1 MSVEIL
7 LALLALSC
15 LVALVVSAPLTRG
28 AVIAAEAEVDARR
41 AELEAAKEAKYREI
55 ADAQLDHKL
64 GKVSAADYEATH
76 RELQSQAVQILRDL
90 DDLR

>member
-1 MSVEIL
+1 VTVEIL

-15 LVALVVSAPLTRG
+15 LVALVVSAPLTRS
-28 AVIAAEAEVDARR
+28 AAIAAEADTDARR

-55 ADAQLDHKL
+55 ADARLDHKL
-64 GKVSAADYEATH
+64 GKVSSADYETTH

-90 DDLR
+90 DDVR

>member
-1 MSVEIL
+1 MTMELL

-28 AVIAAEAEVDARR
+28 AVIAAEAETDARR

-55 ADAQLDHKL
+55 ADARLDYKL
-64 GKVSAADYEATH
+64 GKISPSDHAATEG
-76 RELQSQAVQILRDL
+76 ELQSQAVQILRDL
-90 DDLR
+90 DDLG